1 MTGTV
6 YLSRDHSGKPGR
18 ASGDRGAAADLDGSG
33 SIETDEREANLTPR
47 YLFAAEMALLEAGHR
62 VIPIS
67 DGWYSERARRVN
79 QYAGS
84 FQGPQVYVAAHLNAG
99 WKGNSGSGYGSIFYD
114 HRSRTGP
121 TLAQYI
127 AKELRL
133 VAPELS
139 EVKAIAAKPDGWTR
153 NAYATIGGIVQP
165 VGLCF
170 EPCFIDCAEHAEL
183 LTDSGL
189 TAIGHALAHGINRY
203 FATV

>member
-18 ASGDRGAAADLDGSG
+18 ASGDRGASADLDGSG
-33 SIETDEREANLTPR
+33 TIESDEREANLTPR

-99 WKGNSGSGYGSIFYD
+99 GGRYGAIFYD

-153 NAYATIGGIVQP
+153 NAYGTIGGVVQP
-165 VGLCF
+165 VTICF
-170 EPCFIDCAEHAEL
+170 EPCFIDCPDHAEL
-183 LTDSGL
+183 LTENGL
-189 TAIGHALAHGINRY
+189 TALGHALAHGINRY